1 VGQFPSRN
9 ALMALVLD
17 THAVVR
23 YLSASDQLSP
33 TARAVI
39 ETAEQNGDDV
49 FISAI
54 SLVEIIY
61 LAERGRVPSPAVQ
74 RLEDFLGETG
84 GSMVVAP
91 LDAAV
96 AEAVK
101 RIPRATVPEMPD
113 RIIAATAVHLKAA
126 LVTRDRRLQAA
137 VNLQSLGIRIVW

>member
-1 VGQFPSRN
+1 
-9 ALMALVLD
+9 MALVLD

-61 LAERGRVPSPAVQ
+61 LAERGRVPPQQCNDWKTSW
-74 RLEDFLGETG
+74 G
-84 GSMVVAP
+84 
-91 LDAAV
+91 
-96 AEAVK
+96 K
-101 RIPRATVPEMPD
+101 
-113 RIIAATAVHLKAA
+113 
-126 LVTRDRRLQAA
+126 QAA
-137 VNLQSLGIRIVW
+137 AWWSLRSMLRLPKPSRESPGQQYPKCRIELSPLLPFI